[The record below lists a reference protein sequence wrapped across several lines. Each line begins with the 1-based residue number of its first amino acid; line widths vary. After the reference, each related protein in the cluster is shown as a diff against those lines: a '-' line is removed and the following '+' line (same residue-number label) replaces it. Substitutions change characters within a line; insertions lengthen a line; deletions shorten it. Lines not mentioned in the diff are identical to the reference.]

1 MSGETSHGLT
11 RRTFLGAAA
20 AAAGSTLGPRAHAV
34 LRAQAS
40 APIVTRTDVIYGRVE
55 GSALLANLAY
65 PDGPGLKPAII
76 SVHGGRWR
84 AGNRT
89 DASSIK
95 VTQWA
100 EFGFVALSVDYRLVG
115 GSPAPACYTDM
126 RCAIRWVHAHAGDYG
141 VDPERVYLIGQSAGG
156 HMVSLAATIG
166 DGPYAKTGGW
176 DTARSDVRAVVSVAA
191 AYDLPTLSWGN
202 LWTPVAGNVD
212 EARRQASPMNHVSA
226 TTKPILVIHSDDD
239 KSVPVQQAADF
250 VGRLKAASVPHRFVH
265 YTDRGHMGI
274 TDEVIREAR
283 AFIAEMEPK
292 K

>member
-1 MSGETSHGLT
+1 MTDHTSHSLT

-20 AAAGSTLGPRAHAV
+20 AVAGGTLAPRATATLHA
-34 LRAQAS
+34 QPS
-40 APIVTRTDVIYGRVE
+40 APVVTRTDVIYGRVE

-65 PDGPGLKPAII
+65 PDGPGLRPVII

-115 GSPAPACYTDM
+115 GSPAPACYSDV

-141 VDPERVYLIGQSAGG
+141 IDPERVYLIGQSAGG

-191 AYDLPTLSWGN
+191 ARSLSTNPSIRTPT
-202 LWTPVAGNVD
+202 
-212 EARRQASPMNHVSA
+212 RR
-226 TTKPILVIHSDDD
+226 
-239 KSVPVQQAADF
+239 
-250 VGRLKAASVPHRFVH
+250 
-265 YTDRGHMGI
+265 
-274 TDEVIREAR
+274 
-283 AFIAEMEPK
+283 
-292 K
+292 

>member
-1 MSGETSHGLT
+1 MTDHTSHSLT

-20 AAAGSTLGPRAHAV
+20 AAAGTLAPRATAT
-34 LRAQAS
+34 LQAQPS
-40 APIVTRTDVIYGRVE
+40 APVVTRTDVIYGRVE

-65 PDGPGLKPAII
+65 PDGPGLRPAII

-100 EFGFVALSVDYRLVG
+100 EFGFVALSIDYRLVG

-141 VDPERVYLIGQSAGG
+141 IDPERVYLIGQSAGG

-176 DTARSDVRAVVSVAA
+176 DSARSDVRAVVSVAA
-191 AYDLPTLSWGN
+191 AYDLPSLSWGN

-239 KSVPVQQAADF
+239 KSVPVQQAVDF
-250 VGRLKAASVPHRFVH
+250 VGRLKAANVPHRFVH
-265 YTDRGHMGI
+265 FTDRGHMGI
-274 TDEVIREAR
+274 TDDVIREAR
-283 AFIAEMEPK
+283 AFITEMEPK